1 MKTKTIKQGGMF
13 PASPERIYK
22 ILMDS
27 KLHSKFTGDVAKIS
41 KKVGGKFSAF
51 SGYITGK
58 NLVLQ
63 PGKKIVQ
70 AWRGSE
76 WPKGHMSE
84 VTYLLKP
91 AKSPKGHLGESAFGG
106 KGGTKLMFT
115 HKGVPANDYKDKV
128 KGWKKYYWEPLKK
141 MLEKSRKA

>member
-13 PASPERIYK
+13 AASPQQVYK

-58 NLVLQ
+58 NLVLR

-70 AWRGSE
+70 AWTTTE

-84 VTYLLKP
+84 ITFLLKP
-91 AKSPKGHLGESAFGG
+91 AG
-106 KGGTKLMFT
+106 KNGTKLMFT
-115 HKGVPANDYKDKV
+115 HKGVPANDYKDKIS
-128 KGWKKYYWEPLKK
+128 GWKKFYWQPLKK
-141 MLEKSRKA
+141 FLEK

>member
-1 MKTKTIKQGGMF
+1 METSQKAKTKIIKQGAMF
-13 PASPERIYK
+13 AATPERIYE

-27 KLHSKFTGDVAKIS
+27 KLHSKFTGDVAKMS
-41 KKVGGKFSAF
+41 KKVGGKFSGF

-58 NLVLQ
+58 NLILER
-63 PGKKIVQ
+63 GKKIVQ
-70 AWRGSE
+70 AWRSSE
-76 WPKGHMSE
+76 WPRGYMSE

-91 AKSPKGHLGESAFGG
+91 A

-128 KGWKKYYWEPLKK
+128 SGWKEFYWKPLKK
-141 MLEKSRKA
+141 FLEKK